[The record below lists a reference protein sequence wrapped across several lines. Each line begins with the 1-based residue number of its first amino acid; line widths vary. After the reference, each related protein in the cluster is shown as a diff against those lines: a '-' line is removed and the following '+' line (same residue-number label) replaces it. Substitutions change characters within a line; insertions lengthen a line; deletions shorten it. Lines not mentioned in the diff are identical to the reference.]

1 MRLADVARTV
11 LYRSD
16 QLPAGVEP
24 SIEATHHYANP
35 GAWVFTNGAHL
46 ACVEVDVE
54 TGQITLLKY
63 VTVDDCGRIINPAL
77 AAEQIRG
84 GVVQG
89 IGGALF
95 EQCVYDETG
104 QLLTTTLMDYLVPT
118 TAEIPAIETHHL
130 ESPSPTIVGGFKGTG
145 EAGTTGAPA
154 AILNAV
160 NDALAP
166 FSVMITEVP
175 ITPDL
180 IHRKLQ
186 ESTMMQG

>member
-1 MRLADVARTV
+1 MVEGGQVLRL
-11 LYRSD
+11 LPGPYR
-16 QLPAGVEP
+16 VR
-24 SIEATHHYANP
+24 HYA
-35 GAWVFTNGAHL
+35 AHL
-46 ACVEVDVE
+46 QVVAQ
-54 TGQITLLKY
+54 TMGITSQY
-63 VTVDDCGRIINPAL
+63 RAVGHPIA
-77 AAEQIRG
+77 
-84 GVVQG
+84 
-89 IGGALF
+89 GALL

-118 TAEIPAIETHHL
+118 TADIPAIETHHL

-166 FSVMITEVP
+166 FRVMITEVP

-180 IHRKLQ
+180 IHRTLQ
-186 ESTMMQG
+186 ASTMMQG